1 MIQLLKKH
9 IEDNALF
16 TAGDRILIAC
26 SGGADSVALAHLLK
40 ESGYHIGLAHCNF
53 QLRGTAS
60 GQEEQSADEL
70 AKLLDVPIFIKR
82 FNTRE
87 YAEERRIGIQEAA
100 RKLRYDWFESIA
112 KANNYSRIATAHHK
126 DDQLETYLFHI
137 MRGSYWS
144 GFTGVPVLN
153 GMVARPLLVFTKAE
167 LLTYLSDNN
176 YTWKHD
182 QSNDSVDYSRNKI
195 RHEVIPKMKEIRP
208 GFDKNV
214 FRQIELFKEVN
225 HLLDDFLDQ
234 LSNSLIQLTS
244 EGLLIRIEELK
255 EMKYKRLWLTSI
267 ARDYAF
273 TASRVDEILSLIDSE
288 NGKAIYS
295 ASHRI
300 IRERDMLMIT
310 PLPIE
315 LDAETYFIQQGDT
328 ELLHPIELHLK
339 YERGKS
345 AIEINESLAQMDADQ
360 LSFPLVL
367 RKWKNGDRFQPL
379 GMEGNQLL
387 SDYFVQNKLSQIE
400 KEATWII
407 ESGSKIIW
415 IVGRRIAHHVRLTE
429 QTKKTYSLLKI
440 D

>member
-9 IEDNALF
+9 IEDHALF
-16 TAGDRILIAC
+16 TSADQILVAC

-40 ESGYHIGLAHCNF
+40 ESGYSIALAHCNF
-53 QLRGTAS
+53 QLRGIAS
-60 GQEEQSADEL
+60 DQEEQSVDEL

-82 FNTRE
+82 FHTRA
-87 YAEERRIGIQEAA
+87 YAEEHRIGIQEAA
-100 RKLRYDWFESIA
+100 RKLRYAWFESIA
-112 KANNYSRIATAHHK
+112 KANDYTRIATAHHK
-126 DDQLETYLFHI
+126 DDQLETYLFHV
-137 MRGSYWS
+137 MRGSHWS
-144 GFTGVPVLN
+144 GFSGIPVLN
-153 GMVARPLLVFTKAE
+153 DRVVRPLLVFTKAE
-167 LLTYLSDNN
+167 LLAYLNENN

-195 RHEVIPKMKEIRP
+195 RHELIPKMQEIRP

-234 LSNSLIQLTS
+234 LSTSLMQLTS

-288 NGKAIYS
+288 NGKAVYS
-295 ASHRI
+295 SSHRI
-300 IRERDMLMIT
+300 IRERDVLMIT
-310 PLPIE
+310 PLPNE
-315 LDAETYFIQQGDT
+315 MDAETYFIHQDDT
-328 ELLHPIELHLK
+328 EILHPIELHLK

-345 AIEINESLAQMDADQ
+345 TIEINESLAQMDADQ
-360 LSFPLVL
+360 LDFPLVL

-379 GMEGNQLL
+379 GMKGSQLL
-387 SDYFVQNKLSQIE
+387 SDYFVQNKFTQIE
-400 KEATWII
+400 KEGTWVV

-415 IVGRRIAHHVRLTE
+415 IVGRRIAHHVRLTA
-429 QTKKTYSLLKI
+429 QTKKTYSLLKM